1 MSSNS
6 LLYRYIFHGTR
17 LSVDPAYQS
26 YLTSIGLDD
35 LSAWSDFDQGE
46 ALSVGKTVCLRVKP
60 TTQADTVYFK
70 RYLYK
75 KNIWEFFLRR
85 SKAANE
91 FINYQRLKKLG
102 IPTLETVALYEQRSF
117 GRLKFA
123 CIITKELPN
132 TMQLDDFYK
141 GVLLNMPKQQAH
153 RVFSS
158 LIEQLFQQIRTAH
171 NAGFFHLDLKW
182 RNILIQQHGDS
193 YQPIW
198 IDCPRGIQRRYFNER
213 LKVADLSGLS
223 RKALSFFSPQQ
234 LYRMLRQY
242 LGQGSSKAEAR
253 KLFFDIA
260 KHLGR
265 RLPQEQKS

>member
-1 MSSNS
+1 
-6 LLYRYIFHGTR
+6 
-17 LSVDPAYQS
+17 
-26 YLTSIGLDD
+26 
-35 LSAWSDFDQGE
+35 
-46 ALSVGKTVCLRVKP
+46 
-60 TTQADTVYFK
+60 
-70 RYLYK
+70 
-75 KNIWEFFLRR
+75 
-85 SKAANE
+85 
-91 FINYQRLKKLG
+91 
-102 IPTLETVALYEQRSF
+102 
-117 GRLKFA
+117 
-123 CIITKELPN
+123 
-132 TMQLDDFYK
+132 MQLDDFYK

-182 RNILIQQHGDS
+182 RNILIQQHGDN

-198 IDCPRGIQRRYFNER
+198 IDCPRGIQRRHFNHR
-213 LKVADLSGLS
+213 LKVADLSGFS

-265 RLPQEQKS
+265 RLPQKQNR